1 MAVFASGER
10 WPSSGGMTHCTKI
23 PLEMVQRN
31 VYCALQHIQRNYHM
45 ADETKIQAQA
55 AAEAPAKVVEAV
67 AETAATIASESA
79 KTAKRTRVATAR
91 RAKRVAAAAPKA
103 ALKAAPRR
111 AKNSHRKAINSARK
125 TVRVAKQRTEPMTN
139 NTFFKGFEA
148 VPAFAPFQS
157 MFADAGDR
165 SQDLAKKSQKVA
177 EELADLARAN
187 VEAVVEAGRVA
198 SEGVRS
204 LGQDVVA
211 KQRDSFEQAAD
222 AIRSLAEAKS
232 PTEYLQ
238 LQGDFARASFDR
250 LVAESSK
257 LTETMVKLA
266 GEAFQ
271 PLSNR
276 ATANAERFNTL
287 VA

>member
-1 MAVFASGER
+1 
-10 WPSSGGMTHCTKI
+10 MTDQTKV
-23 PLEMVQRN
+23 E
-31 VYCALQHIQRNYHM
+31 
-45 ADETKIQAQA
+45 AQA
-55 AAEAPAKVVEAV
+55 VADAPAKVAKAVGETVE
-67 AETAATIASESA
+67 TIVKESA
-79 KTAKRTRVATAR
+79 KVARRERAASSR
-91 RAKRVAAAAPKA
+91 RAKRESIKRKA
-103 ALKAAPRR
+103 AVSRAKASSRKTRTAARKAARVTQER
-111 AKNSHRKAINSARK
+111 IE
-125 TVRVAKQRTEPMTN
+125 TVTN
-139 NTFFKGFEA
+139 TNFFQA

-157 MFADAGDR
+157 LLGEANER
-165 SQDLAKKSQKVA
+165 SQEFVKRSQKVA
-177 EELADLARAN
+177 AELADLARAN

-198 SEGVRS
+198 SEGARAI
-204 LGQDVVA
+204 GQDAVSSG
-211 KQRDSFEQAAD
+211 REGFEQAAD

-250 LVAESSK
+250 AIAESSK
-257 LTETMVKLA
+257 LTESLVKLA

>member
-1 MAVFASGER
+1 
-10 WPSSGGMTHCTKI
+10 
-23 PLEMVQRN
+23 
-31 VYCALQHIQRNYHM
+31 M
-45 ADETKIQAQA
+45 ADETKIEAQA
-55 AAEAPAKVVEAV
+55 AAEAPAKAVEAV
-67 AETAATIASESA
+67 AETAATIATDTA
-79 KTAKRTRVATAR
+79 KTVKRARVATAR
-91 RAKRVAAAAPKA
+91 RAKRVAVAAPKA
-103 ALKAAPRR
+103 ATRR
-111 AKNSHRKAINSARK
+111 AKISRRKATNSARK
-125 TVRVAKQRTEPMTN
+125 TVRVAKQRTKTMTN
-139 NTFFKGFEA
+139 NTFFKGFDV

-157 MFADAGDR
+157 IFAGAGDR
-165 SQDLAKKSQKVA
+165 GQDLAKKGQKVA

-204 LGQDVVA
+204 IGQDVVA

>member
-1 MAVFASGER
+1 
-10 WPSSGGMTHCTKI
+10 
-23 PLEMVQRN
+23 
-31 VYCALQHIQRNYHM
+31 M
-45 ADETKIQAQA
+45 ADETKVDAQA
-55 AAEAPAKVVEAV
+55 AAEAPAKVAEAV
-67 AETAATIASESA
+67 ADTVETVAKESA
-79 KTAKRTRVATAR
+79 KVAKRARAATAR
-91 RAKRVAAAAPKA
+91 RVKREAAAQKTA
-103 ALKAAPRR
+103 ARR
-111 AKNSHRKAINSARK
+111 TVRKTRTAARK
-125 TVRVAKQRTEPMTN
+125 TAKTVRAAQERNETMTKN
-139 NTFFKGFEA
+139 LFNGFDA

-157 MFADAGDR
+157 IFADANERG
-165 SQDLAKKSQKVA
+165 QDLAKRSQKVA

-198 SEGVRS
+198 SEGARS
-204 LGQDVVA
+204 IGQDVVA
-211 KQRDSFEQAAD
+211 KQRDGFEQAAD

-250 LVAESSK
+250 AVAESSR
-257 LTETMVKLA
+257 LTESLVKLA

-276 ATANAERFNTL
+276 ASANAERFNTL